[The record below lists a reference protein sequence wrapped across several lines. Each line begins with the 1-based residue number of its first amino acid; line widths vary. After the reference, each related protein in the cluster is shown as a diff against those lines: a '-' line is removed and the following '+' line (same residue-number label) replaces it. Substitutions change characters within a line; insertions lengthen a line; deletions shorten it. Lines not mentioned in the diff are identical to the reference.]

1 MTEFMQPITEFSELK
16 ESLQKSLKEF
26 DMKELSDMNDD
37 LVVLI
42 DSLIQRQIALQEVIL
57 DRLDNAYYSTKNP
70 SNKKS

>member
-1 MTEFMQPITEFSELK
+1 MKNVTEFTELK
-16 ESLQKSLKEF
+16 ESITESLKDF

-57 DRLDNAYYSTKNP
+57 ERLDNAFYKIKSP
-70 SNKKS
+70 SHKQS

>member
-1 MTEFMQPITEFSELK
+1 MSIMKNVTDFTELKKAITE
-16 ESLQKSLKEF
+16 SLKDF

-57 DRLDNAYYSTKNP
+57 ERLDTAFYKTKSP
-70 SNKKS
+70 SQKQL

>member
-1 MTEFMQPITEFSELK
+1 MSIMKNVTEFTELKDSITE
-16 ESLQKSLKEF
+16 SLKDF

-57 DRLDNAYYSTKNP
+57 ERLDNAFYKIKSP
-70 SNKKS
+70 SHEKS

>member
-1 MTEFMQPITEFSELK
+1 MSIMKSVTKFTELKDSITE
-16 ESLQKSLKEF
+16 SLKDF

-57 DRLDNAYYSTKNP
+57 ERLDNAFYKIKSP
-70 SNKKS
+70 SHKQS

>member
-1 MTEFMQPITEFSELK
+1 MSIMKSVTEFTELK
-16 ESLQKSLKEF
+16 DSIRESLKDF

-57 DRLDNAYYSTKNP
+57 ERLDNAFYKI
-70 SNKKS
+70 KSPLHKQS

>member
-1 MTEFMQPITEFSELK
+1 MSIMKSVTEFTELKDSITE
-16 ESLQKSLKEF
+16 SLKDF

-57 DRLDNAYYSTKNP
+57 ERLDNAFYKIKSP
-70 SNKKS
+70 SHKQS

>member
-1 MTEFMQPITEFSELK
+1 MSIMKSITEFTELK
-16 ESLQKSLKEF
+16 DSITESLKDF

-57 DRLDNAYYSTKNP
+57 ERLDNAFYKIKSP
-70 SNKKS
+70 SHKKS

>member
-1 MTEFMQPITEFSELK
+1 MSGTMESVTTFSELK
-16 ESLQKSLKEF
+16 ESLQKSLKDF

-70 SNKKS
+70 SQKNS

>member
-1 MTEFMQPITEFSELK
+1 MSIMKNVTEFTELK
-16 ESLQKSLKEF
+16 ESITESLKDF

-57 DRLDNAYYSTKNP
+57 ERLDNAFYKIKSP
-70 SNKKS
+70 SHKQS

>member
-1 MTEFMQPITEFSELK
+1 MSIMKSVTEFTELKDSITE
-16 ESLQKSLKEF
+16 SLKDF

-57 DRLDNAYYSTKNP
+57 ERLDNAFYKIKSP
-70 SNKKS
+70 SHKKS

>member
-1 MTEFMQPITEFSELK
+1 MESVSEFKDLK
-16 ESLQKSLKEF
+16 ESLTKSLKDF

-57 DRLDNAYYSTKNP
+57 ERLDNAFYKIKSP
-70 SNKKS
+70 SHKQS

>member
-1 MTEFMQPITEFSELK
+1 METVTEFKELK
-16 ESLQKSLKEF
+16 ESLTESLKDF

-57 DRLDNAYYSTKNP
+57 DRLDNAFYTKKP
-70 SNKKS
+70 FTHKSS

>member
-1 MTEFMQPITEFSELK
+1 MESVSDFKDLK
-16 ESLQKSLKEF
+16 ESLTKSLKDF

-57 DRLDNAYYSTKNP
+57 ERLDNAFYTKKTLSHTN
-70 SNKKS
+70 S